1 MLFLEREKRF
11 TEEEEKEKDE
21 EREREEKRKLF
32 IYKFFQKNF
41 SFSFLPVPSPAA
53 SRDRFHTPTLSLY
66 SLLSTP
72 YLSLSLS
79 FFFYLFSSLI
89 SSFGCSLRLSI
100 IRFSFSFFS
109 LNNIPHALLCNV
121 KDTLSIQ
128 QPLSSS
134 SSIFFFFSFHLR
146 IYSLLVNVYKFFLE
160 NYEKYSILKK

>member
-1 MLFLEREKRF
+1 MRR
-11 TEEEEKEKDE
+11 EKEK
-21 EREREEKRKLF
+21 RRG
-32 IYKFFQKNF
+32 
-41 SFSFLPVPSPAA
+41 SFLYTNFFKKISL
-53 SRDRFHTPTLSLY
+53 FLFFLFLHLLLHETGFTPPLSLYTLY
-66 SLLSTP
+66 SLLHI
-72 YLSLSLS
+72 SLSLS

-89 SSFGCSLRLSI
+89 SSFRCSLRLSI

-128 QPLSSS
+128 QTLSSS

-146 IYSLLVNVYKFFLE
+146 IYSLLVNVYKFFLK